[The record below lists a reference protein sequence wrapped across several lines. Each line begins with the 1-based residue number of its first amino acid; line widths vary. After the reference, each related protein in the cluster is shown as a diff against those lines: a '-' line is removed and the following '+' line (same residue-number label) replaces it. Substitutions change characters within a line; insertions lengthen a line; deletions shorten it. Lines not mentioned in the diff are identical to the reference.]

1 MDTNRPI
8 PVPTIAWIEKMSEN
22 IIPYPPYEIG
32 GPGVIDY
39 KEGAKNGAIALYLH
53 LRPVEM
59 MEYVI
64 DTLATNGK
72 RLQDRVDD
80 LEAILEQKDER
91 IMELEKKNL
100 HLEDLRKMLRLAL
113 LEIKQSAGKIMAD
126 DSEDIILEI

>member
-8 PVPTIAWIEKMSEN
+8 PVSILEWIEKNKGNTYVLESNMHTTFET
-22 IIPYPPYEIG
+22 G
-32 GPGVIDY
+32 FFF
-39 KEGAKNGAIALYLH
+39 GACALYKYLQ
-53 LRPVEM
+53 PAEM

-113 LEIKQSAGKIMAD
+113 LEIKQSAGQIMAD
-126 DSEDIILEI
+126 DSEDFIRET